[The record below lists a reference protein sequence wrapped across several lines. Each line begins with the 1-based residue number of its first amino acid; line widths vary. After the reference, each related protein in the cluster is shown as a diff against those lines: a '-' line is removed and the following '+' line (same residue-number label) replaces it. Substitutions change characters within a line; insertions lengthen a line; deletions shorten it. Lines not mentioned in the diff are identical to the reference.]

1 MWILSLSHRHC
12 SFIIC
17 RLSASSDS
25 SYMKIK
31 RQASPCRPTEPGS
44 HRGFS
49 WSSLH
54 ASFSQNWIMTVR
66 NDTHSLWNTE
76 SQHIWFHR
84 SKPLQIKIKT
94 LSAQGLPS
102 DQQNDDVTP
111 TTEKKKISRR
121 ITGSYSLCSN
131 QSEIKE
137 SQSSQSRLSSYYG
150 CRVQVKVDLCLCSCI
165 FSPPFLSIHKHELMG
180 GSFHACPD
188 LWLPTPGLGFN
199 RSDV

>member
-1 MWILSLSHRHC
+1 MPAHRARVTQRFQLEFAAC
-12 SFIIC
+12 IFFTE
-17 RLSASSDS
+17 LDNDS
-25 SYMKIK
+25 EEWHTFTVK
-31 RQASPCRPTEPGS
+31 
-44 HRGFS
+44 HRKS
-49 WSSLH
+49 TYL
-54 ASFSQNWIMTVR
+54 V
-66 NDTHSLWNTE
+66 
-76 SQHIWFHR
+76 
-84 SKPLQIKIKT
+84 PQIKTTADKNKNTFSSGFT
-94 LSAQGLPS
+94 LWSTKRWCDS
-102 DQQNDDVTP
+102 NHR
-111 TTEKKKISRR
+111 EKKISRR

-137 SQSSQSRLSSYYG
+137 SQSSQTRLSSYYG